1 MYIQL
6 IVLFFAMIGF
16 FLDSVTPLGFA
27 DGIYYSILLTISSF
41 YINPKKLIIYCAF
54 YTILIIVGWYL
65 SGPSAA
71 SDFISIGNRISSI
84 AVLIVVTY
92 SLYRNRILTNS
103 LQKLTKEL
111 TITNND
117 LKSFSYSVAHDLKN
131 PVSVINGFC
140 DLLSESA
147 SEKLDSEEKE
157 YLHLIQSA
165 NNRMKTLIDD
175 LLNLFRIRQQKT
187 EITLTDLSKIA
198 LECIENQK
206 LRYADQK
213 IDYSIQPNMTVL
225 ADSGMMRILY
235 ENLIN
240 NAVKFSSKSNVTRIE
255 VGCKKQNSHIVYFVR
270 DYGAGFD
277 SKKANDIF
285 KPFSRLH
292 SDKEYP
298 GTGIGLAIVKR
309 IIVQHNGTIWAESN
323 LGEGT
328 IISFTLSTEDKDI

>member
-41 YINPKKLIIYCAF
+41 YILPNKLITYCVF
-54 YTILIIVGWYL
+54 YTILIVIGWYF

-92 SLYRNRILTNS
+92 SLYRNQVLTKS
-103 LQKLTKEL
+103 LQKLTHEL
-111 TITNND
+111 TNTNND

-140 DLLSESA
+140 SLLSESA
-147 SEKLDSEEKE
+147 SGKLDDEEKE
-157 YLHLIQSA
+157 YLRLIQNA
-165 NNRMKTLIDD
+165 NSRMKTLIDD
-175 LLNLFRIRQQKT
+175 LLNLFRIRQRKT
-187 EITLTDLSKIA
+187 ELTSTDLSKIA

-206 LRYADQK
+206 HRFPQLK
-213 IDYSIQPNMTVL
+213 IEYSIQPEMSAL
-225 ADSGMMRILY
+225 ADAGMMRILY
-235 ENLIN
+235 ENLIS
-240 NAVKFSSKSNVTRIE
+240 NAVKFSSKSDIVRIDI
-255 VGCKKQNSHIVYFVR
+255 GCKKQNSHSIYYVR
-270 DYGAGFD
+270 DYGAGFEG
-277 SKKANDIF
+277 KKAKDIF
-285 KPFSRLH
+285 MPFVRLH

-309 IIVQHNGTIWAESN
+309 IIVQHNGAIWAESKI
-323 LGEGT
+323 GEGT
-328 IISFTLSTEDKDI
+328 IINFTLFVKDRGV